1 MYISR
6 RKGISINSSWGI
18 NMETGFYWI
27 GVIFTTYAF
36 WWFVLRHI
44 SHALSEAVSA
54 GVRFARLDFNDP
66 DTVNIEVSKHFSS
79 WDKLWLVPRRFRIV
93 FVREL
98 IDHWKYY

>member
-1 MYISR
+1 
-6 RKGISINSSWGI
+6 
-18 NMETGFYWI
+18 METVCYW
-27 GVIFTTYAF
+27 GTGYAL

-44 SHALSEAVSA
+44 SHALSEAISESMSL
-54 GVRFARLDFNDP
+54 ARLDFTDDNQ
-66 DTVNIEVSKHFSS
+66 VSIKFAQNYSS

>member
-1 MYISR
+1 
-6 RKGISINSSWGI
+6 
-18 NMETGFYWI
+18 METVFYWI
-27 GVIFTTYAF
+27 GVVFTAYAL

-44 SHALSEAVSA
+44 SHALSEGISA
-54 GVRFARLDFNDP
+54 GVRFARLDFSDP

-98 IDHWKYY
+98 KYHWRYC